1 MTNIPDGYMQDS
13 LGRLVPLDMVK
24 DVDKMRD
31 DLVRDIMAKAKE
43 LRNAMEQFKARAMG
57 DVQAFVELSAEKF
70 GANLG
75 GKKGNVTLTSY
86 DGSQKVQVALNETL
100 HFDERITAAKALI
113 DECLMEWASDSRPEI
128 KTLIQ
133 DAFQVDREGRINT
146 RRILEL
152 RKLDIDDERWNR
164 AMRAI
169 SESLRVASSKYY
181 LRLYERAGDGKH
193 IQISLDIASV

>member
-1 MTNIPDGYMQDS
+1 M
-13 LGRLVPLDMVK
+13 
-24 DVDKMRD
+24 
-31 DLVRDIMAKAKE
+31 
-43 LRNAMEQFKARAMG
+43 
-57 DVQAFVELSAEKF
+57 
-70 GANLG
+70 
-75 GKKGNVTLTSY
+75 
-86 DGSQKVQVALNETL
+86 ALNETL